1 MDLTQRAQRSPYHIG
16 VLGMMNTARMAD
28 KARARLSNTLGEY
41 KAGQGS
47 GRDQRTLTSLGLS
60 EDTFLEIVEKA
71 QDDQSIETGIRAV
84 SNINLDQIKAFNAVE
99 RDREPP
105 NETYRRGFEERKLIV
120 GQPEI
125 ITMLDM
131 CDAEDIH
138 DFGVPFDLTIGPPL
152 SAHSGGILG
161 IVCLGRLISKTKAF
175 LNNTLS
181 EYKFGANSGLDIN
194 TMKFLDLTETELID
208 GVGHRPDLPDLLKWL
223 RSKISKSPHEITDWN
238 RDRRARGPWNEEI
251 QKMFDDRA
259 VAVGRTDLTTFL
271 DLLDCEDANDY
282 PQ

>member
-1 MDLTQRAQRSPYHIG
+1 MDLTQRAPRSPYHIG
-16 VLGMMNTARMAD
+16 VLGMMNTARMVD

-60 EDTFLEIVEKA
+60 EDTFLEIVKKA
-71 QDDQSIETGIRAV
+71 QDDQSIETGIQAV

-125 ITMLDM
+125 ITMPDM
-131 CDAEDIH
+131 LDAEDIH

-223 RSKISKSPHEITDWN
+223 RSKISKSSHEITDWN

-251 QKMFDDRA
+251 QKMFVDRA
-259 VAVGRTDLTTFL
+259 VAVGRLDLTTFL

-282 PQ
+282 SQ